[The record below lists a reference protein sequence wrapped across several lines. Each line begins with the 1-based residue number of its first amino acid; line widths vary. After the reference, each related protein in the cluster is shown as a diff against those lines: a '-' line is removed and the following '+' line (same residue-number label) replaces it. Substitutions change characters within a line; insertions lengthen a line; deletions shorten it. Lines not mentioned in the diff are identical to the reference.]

1 MEYLF
6 ELDFQVRDYEL
17 DAQGVVNNGTYMNYL
32 EHTRHMFL
40 KAVGMDFVQLHN
52 NGIDAMVI
60 KAELEYKRPLQA
72 NDEFKVKIN
81 VEREGG
87 LKIVFLQD
95 IYRGEDL
102 VLKGKVVAVC
112 VNNQTGRPARPTEFD
127 EHLEAYKKEVA
138 I

>member
-1 MEYLF
+1 MYIF

-40 KAVGMDFVQLHN
+40 KAVGMDFVELHN

-60 KAELEYKRPLQA
+60 KAELDYKRPLLA
-72 NDEFKVKIN
+72 NDEFTVKIN
-81 VEREGG
+81 VEREGA
-87 LKIVFLQD
+87 LKIIFLQD
-95 IYRGEDL
+95 IYRVEDL
-102 VLKGKVVAVC
+102 VLKGKVTAVC

-127 EHLEAYKKEVA
+127 EHLDAYRKQVEA
-138 I
+138 